1 MTRSTEELI
10 EKPETCA
17 ICHSNITGVDGVQ
30 IVVRT
35 ASTGDEAEPIP
46 VQVDDAVARLAAMS
60 DRAVSRALNLIHT
73 RYRDPLTIDM
83 LAREAGL
90 SRTVLRERFCRF
102 FGHPPMRYCI
112 RWRLRMAATMLTEGN
127 HTAAEVAHAVGFGSE
142 AAFNRA
148 FSRRYGAPPVTW
160 SRQRR
165 SDSGYSGFPRQVVSH
180 CSAPDGARLAWSAVG
195 EGFPLVKT
203 ANWLNHLE
211 FDWQSPVW
219 RHWLREL
226 MQSNCLIRYDERG
239 NGLSDWKVPDFSLD
253 AFVDDLEAVIDAAG
267 VEQFDLLGISQGAPV
282 AIAYSL
288 RHPGRIRRMVLLG
301 GFSRGWRLKLTGEAL
316 ARVQSLVSLS
326 RTGWGSDTPAF
337 RQMFT
342 SLYIPGGTPEQL
354 DWWNELQRV
363 STSPANAERLQEAI
377 GMFDVS
383 DMLASVEVPTL
394 VAHARRDHVI
404 PISEGRELAKN
415 IRGAKFVELDSENHV
430 LLEHEPAWLE
440 FVRAFRSFLQR

>member
-1 MTRSTEELI
+1 MQ
-10 EKPETCA
+10 A
-17 ICHSNITGVDGVQ
+17 
-30 IVVRT
+30 VVRT
-35 ASTGDEAEPIP
+35 ASASDEGLFIP
-46 VQVDDAVARLAAMS
+46 GQVDDAVARLAAMS
-60 DRAVSRALNLIHT
+60 DRKVSRALDLIHT
-73 RYRDPLTIDM
+73 RYSDSLTIEM

-102 FGHPPMRYCI
+102 FGHPPMRYYI
-112 RWRLRMAATMLTEGN
+112 RWRLRMAANILTEGN
-127 HTAAEVAHAVGFGSE
+127 HTAAEVGYAVGFASE

-148 FSRRYGAPPVTW
+148 FSRLYGSPPIKW
-160 SRQRR
+160 ARRRQ
-165 SDSGYSGFPRQVVSH
+165 SEPVSTGFPRQVVRY
-180 CSAPDGARLAWSAVG
+180 CSAPDGAELAWSAVG
-195 EGFPLVKT
+195 DGFPLVKT

-219 RHWLREL
+219 RPWLHEL
-226 MQSNCLIRYDERG
+226 MRSNCLIRYDERG
-239 NGLSDWKVPDFSLD
+239 NGLSKWEVPDFSLD
-253 AFVDDLEAVIDAAG
+253 AFVDDLEAVIDASG

-301 GFSRGWRLKLTGEAL
+301 GFSRGWRLKLKGDAL

-363 STSPANAERLQEAI
+363 STSPANAEKLQEAI

-383 DMLASVEVPTL
+383 DMLSSVEVPTL

-404 PISEGRELAKN
+404 PFSEGRELAKN
-415 IRGAKFVELDSENHV
+415 IRGARFVELDSENHV
-430 LLEHEPAWLE
+430 LLEHEPAWME
-440 FVRAFRSFLQR
+440 FTHAFRSFLQS